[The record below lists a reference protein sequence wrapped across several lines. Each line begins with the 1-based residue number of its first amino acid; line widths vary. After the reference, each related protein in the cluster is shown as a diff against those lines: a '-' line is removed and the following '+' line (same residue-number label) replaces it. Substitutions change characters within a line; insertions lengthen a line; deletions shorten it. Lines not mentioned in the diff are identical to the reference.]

1 MQILFIGDVV
11 GKSGCRYLERTLPEL
26 RRQYGADVTIVNG
39 ENSAPGNGITAASA
53 SRFSSAER
61 ISSPPGTTPFSAG
74 TALPSLSAGM
84 CFDRQITRRA
94 ARGTGWRSWIW
105 DGAGWRC

>member
-11 GKSGCRYLERTLPEL
+11 GKSGCRYLERTLPKL

-53 SRFSSAER
+53 QQIFHREPR
-61 ISSPPGTTPFSAG
+61 
-74 TALPSLSAGM
+74 LSAPGQP
-84 CFDRQITRRA
+84 CHL
-94 ARGTGWRSWIW
+94 
-105 DGAGWRC
+105 

>member
-53 SRFSSAER
+53 EQTVHRARDHTRNAVFVLVFHR
-61 ISSPPGTTPFSAG
+61 TTPAK
-74 TALPSLSAGM
+74 
-84 CFDRQITRRA
+84 
-94 ARGTGWRSWIW
+94 
-105 DGAGWRC
+105 